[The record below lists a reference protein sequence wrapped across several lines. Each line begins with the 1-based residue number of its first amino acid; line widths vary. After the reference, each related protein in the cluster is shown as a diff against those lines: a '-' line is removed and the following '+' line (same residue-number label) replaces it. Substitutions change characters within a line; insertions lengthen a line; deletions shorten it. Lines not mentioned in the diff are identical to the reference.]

1 MLICWWWI
9 FICYTFICRLNPF
22 AFVWLCSYD
31 THKCTTN
38 LFTVFVSCAQNMLQ
52 GSDFEETSPSPWEQY
67 SGTRWLLLWN
77 DWPWSFL
84 CSYLWQL
91 GEDAGHPDEIS
102 VLVRG
107 SLTSCGMF
115 PCASP
120 FCWCPLCTYR
130 CGIPVVIMGET
141 GCGKTRL
148 VRYMCQL
155 RARLNMDPSVPASKP
170 PENFFIMKV
179 RF

>member
-1 MLICWWWI
+1 
-9 FICYTFICRLNPF
+9 
-22 AFVWLCSYD
+22 
-31 THKCTTN
+31 
-38 LFTVFVSCAQNMLQ
+38 MLQ
-52 GSDFEETSPSPWEQY
+52 VRHIEKTSPSPGEQCTG
-67 SGTRWLLLWN
+67 SRWFLLPM
-77 DWPWSFL
+77 DWPWSFV

-102 VLVRG
+102 VLVQ
-107 SLTSCGMF
+107 SLLTSCGMLA
-115 PCASP
+115 CASP
-120 FCWCPLCTYR
+120 FIGVHFIHIDVACLHVLPFHWCSLYTYR

-155 RARLNMDPSVPASKP
+155 QARLTMDPSVPASKP

-179 RF
+179 RFWARHRIGMTIF